1 MLLERTLMTLQS
13 RAETPE
19 RARELGRLGF
29 LQWMMFLRSDANY
42 PHEANRALA
51 MAAPFVTPDP
61 AVAVFTGLVRQ
72 SLDGRAHP
80 MAVPLPRPRRR
91 GGARAR
97 RELL

>member
-42 PHEANRALA
+42 PHEANRAWA
-51 MAAPFVTPDP
+51 IFINTPRGGQKSAPAAPGGVVYLP
-61 AVAVFTGLVRQ
+61 AAPRG
-72 SLDGRAHP
+72 
-80 MAVPLPRPRRR
+80 PLRFLPVGYLP
-91 GGARAR
+91 GP
-97 RELL
+97 